1 MGNREEIV
9 KGFYARYKE
18 ENRLDGSIQGKVEYL
33 TTMHYIH
40 KFLGEGAK
48 VAEIGAGTG
57 RISIALAKEG
67 YNVTSVEYSDANF
80 EKLKA
85 NAEGVD
91 NIKVFHGDAVNLEM
105 LPDGE
110 FDVTLLFG
118 PMYHLYDKKD
128 QMAALREAKR
138 ITRPGGKVLI
148 AFLSV
153 HAIMY
158 TNYIWNRE
166 ADFDAGYRENFDEN
180 LEVKHF
186 PEQLFTGFNIDEF
199 EKLVEESGLK
209 RITTVSADGMLELA
223 CQTEKFGLNE
233 DNLDLFMKY
242 HLAYCE
248 TRELLGG
255 ASHLILVTER

>member
-1 MGNREEIV
+1 MGNREDIV

-18 ENRLDGSIQGKVEYL
+18 ENRLDGSIQGRVEYL

-40 KFLGEGAK
+40 KFLGEGEK

-67 YNVTSVEYSDANF
+67 YDVTSVEYSDSNF
-80 EKLKA
+80 EKLKV
-85 NAEGVD
+85 NAEGID
-91 NIKVFHGDAVNLEM
+91 NISVFHGDAVNLNM
-105 LPDGE
+105 LPDNE
-110 FDVTLLFG
+110 YDVTLLFG
-118 PMYHLYDKKD
+118 PMYHLYDKAD
-128 QMAALREAKR
+128 QMEALHEAKR
-138 ITRPGGKVLI
+138 ITKAGGKVLI
-148 AFLSV
+148 AFLPV

-166 ADFDAGYRENFDEN
+166 ADFDAGFKENFGDD

-223 CQTEKFGLNE
+223 CQTEKFGLND
-233 DNLDLFMKY
+233 DNLELFMKY

-248 TRELLGG
+248 TRELLGC
-255 ASHLILVTER
+255 ASHLILVAEN